1 MLVDQFGIE
10 IRPSRTAPSATMQQI
25 AEIAQREALRMMERD
40 FELSRLMRSRLV
52 DEQGDPIY
60 FPGKKIGDTVHVKK
74 PTRWKARE
82 V

>member
-1 MLVDQFGIE
+1 
-10 IRPSRTAPSATMQQI
+10 
-25 AEIAQREALRMMERD
+25 MMERD